1 MEAEIL
7 DGFAGRVIHKG
18 MDIGNWGLVVGRW
31 SLVISG
37 DTKYSKLSTGVLNS
51 WYLVVKVVL
60 GAHGER
66 IADWGLRRRARIP
79 AGYGR
84 GELGLVVK
92 ACCGWL
98 CEAGLA
104 GSRPGVGDSRYSLL
118 VFSGNIRLYSTSATR
133 LAEWVAK
140 N

>member
-1 MEAEIL
+1 ML
-7 DGFAGRVIHKG
+7 
-18 MDIGNWGLVVGRW
+18 
-31 SLVISG
+31 
-37 DTKYSKLSTGVLNS
+37 
-51 WYLVVKVVL
+51 KVVR

-66 IADWGLRRRARIP
+66 IADWGLRRRAPIP

-92 ACCGWL
+92 VCCGWL

-104 GSRPGVGDSRYSLL
+104 GSRPGPETPAT
-118 VFSGNIRLYSTSATR
+118 VFLRGNIRLYSTLATR